1 MSDTAELLNGLRTA
15 FLNRVNRDEV
25 LNGFWN
31 AVGARSA
38 TATDAANYAAR
49 LGEVLSETLLEETVR
64 SGERRAESGE
74 GAGGGGAIRLAE
86 ALAGTDPEELLET
99 VNGTVGQLMRQAY
112 RMVNDAGAQAQKI
125 ADEANGLGLRA
136 IFGQYPDERLQG
148 LYRKIAEAAEQSQ
161 VASRQSSE
169 ESPEAT
175 GTPGGRVGA
184 PPAGGDRKKSG
195 GTVESWLGEP
205 VVNNVQAF
213 YDEHVRANAEARFH
227 AGLGPVIVRT
237 AAPGCCNWCASRAG
251 VYEYESVKDKGNE
264 VFRRHKFCR
273 CTVTYF
279 CDGTRTEVWGR
290 KHWEADQKTLEQRK
304 TYGLDSKKTLPAP
317 SEEYVRQEEGK
328 ALANVQGNVLAEYI
342 DHARPGIGAIVFE
355 EDYSIENHSREIETA
370 KLLNELFGGDITLL
384 SESLDCSTKRAD
396 YLWQD
401 KLWELKNTSTEKA
414 ANAAIRKAI
423 QQIETNPGGIILNY
437 EDNPVNM
444 QELKKIIDLRMKWV
458 KNIGQMDIIVIQKEK
473 PKAVFRYYKK

>member
-25 LNGFWN
+25 LNGFWK
-31 AVGARSA
+31 AVGARTA

-49 LGEVLSETLLEETVR
+49 LGEELSETLLEETLP
-64 SGERRAESGE
+64 SGERSAASESEVGSRKSE
-74 GAGGGGAIRLAE
+74 VSQRGALTGRLAAVGWPPAGGDHKKSGVRSADSGRIRLAE

-99 VNGTVGQLMRQAY
+99 VNGTVGQLMRHAY
-112 RMVNDAGAQAQKI
+112 RMVNEAGAQAQRI

-148 LYRKIAEAAEQSQ
+148 LYQKIAEAAEQSQ

-184 PPAGGDRKKSG
+184 PPAGGDRKKNG

-213 YDEHVRANAEARFH
+213 YDEHVRANAEARFQ
-227 AGLGPVIVRT
+227 AGLAPMIVRT

-251 VYEYESVKDKGNE
+251 VYDYDRVKDKGNE
-264 VFRRHKFCR
+264 VFRRHQFCR
-273 CTVTYF
+273 CTVAYF

-290 KHWEADQKTLEQRK
+290 KHWEADRKTLEQRK
-304 TYGLDSKKTLPAP
+304 TYGLESKKTLPAP
-317 SEEYVRQEEGK
+317 SETYVRRQEEK
-328 ALANVQGNVLAEYI
+328 ALA
-342 DHARPGIGAIVFE
+342 
-355 EDYSIENHSREIETA
+355 
-370 KLLNELFGGDITLL
+370 
-384 SESLDCSTKRAD
+384 
-396 YLWQD
+396 
-401 KLWELKNTSTEKA
+401 KA
-414 ANAAIRKAI
+414 AKS
-423 QQIETNPGGIILNY
+423 GIIHIGRSVGARALNY
-437 EDNPVNM
+437 EVMDLETREIFNFVEGSDISKVTVFAGKGTNV
-444 QELKKIIDLRMKWV
+444 EYRNAYKYANKKGGNVEDWQHVKGIGHIDYYGEDRRAEVHWSRCEGIGDFDHFIKKWL
-458 KNIGQMDIIVIQKEK
+458 D
-473 PKAVFRYYKK
+473 